1 MSKIYNKYI
10 KLKSN
15 NDKNTLYLFK
25 YGIFFI
31 FIDEDAIIIS
41 NLLKLK
47 LTHLNENIVKCGF
60 PSNSLNKYL
69 SVLKNTPYN
78 IQIVNTD
85 SVQTLS
91 ISDYIHNE
99 DIKKIIQ
106 ELIDVNIDSLS
117 ISQAFELLS
126 NTQKSLIGIFKEN
139 GGIKI
144 KWND

>member
-144 KWND
+144 K